1 MSDAIIA
8 RFAPQRT
15 PFQFARP
22 AGYTSARR
30 STISGGMATM
40 RAGSSND
47 RLNTTGCIILP
58 ASLFIGLMIA
68 GPGTAV
74 YPPVSTVAAPLICP
88 GTVQVRSNYY
98 SVRPGENGV
107 SRTIYCS
114 SGTDK
119 AAAGEDITWKAIGIA
134 FLLYSAIAFLI
145 LRFGV
150 APWLRRRA
158 ERALLAAGISSPSNP
173 SAAASAGDL
182 RSILDQVAD
191 AARRRQASVT
201 PTSGEAPTERL
212 AQLKQLRD
220 QGLITAEDYEAK
232 KAQILSQ
239 L

>member
-1 MSDAIIA
+1 M
-8 RFAPQRT
+8 
-15 PFQFARP
+15 
-22 AGYTSARR
+22 
-30 STISGGMATM
+30 M
-40 RAGSSND
+40 RADSSDGRFNA
-47 RLNTTGCIILP
+47 TGCIILP

-74 YPPVSTVAAPLICP
+74 YPPVSTITAPLICS
-88 GTVQVRSNYY
+88 GAVHVQSDYY
-98 SVRPGENGV
+98 SVRPGEHGV
-107 SRTIYCS
+107 SRTIYCA

-119 AAAGEDITWKAIGIA
+119 AAAGEDITWKAIGLA

-145 LRFGV
+145 LRFLV

-158 ERALLAAGISSPSNP
+158 ERTLLAAGISSPSNP
-173 SAAASAGDL
+173 NAAASPADL
-182 RSILDQVAD
+182 RSILGQVAD
-191 AARRRQASVT
+191 AAQRRQASVT
-201 PTSGEAPTERL
+201 VASGEEPAERL

>member
-1 MSDAIIA
+1 
-8 RFAPQRT
+8 
-15 PFQFARP
+15 
-22 AGYTSARR
+22 
-30 STISGGMATM
+30 MATM
-40 RAGSSND
+40 RAGSAND

-88 GTVQVRSNYY
+88 GIVRVQSDYY

-107 SRTIYCS
+107 SRTIYCG

-119 AAAGEDITWKAIGIA
+119 AGAGEDITWKAIGIA

-145 LRFGV
+145 LRFLV

-158 ERALLAAGISSPSNP
+158 ERTLLAAGISSPSNP
-173 SAAASAGDL
+173 GAAASAGDL

-191 AARRRQASVT
+191 AARRRQASAT
-201 PTSGEAPTERL
+201 AASGEEPAERL